1 MTVQAFNPTDLSQSA
16 ANWAVAQR
24 IVGNFAPHAQIVPNL
39 TLALDPGNLLNGNTL
54 TEVNAQSVGPFA
66 PPASGFRIDRVVV
79 DRSTGAATI
88 VIGTANSLTPPA
100 IPAGKLPVARV
111 ILQPT
116 TDAITN
122 DVVVDERALVDLSN
136 SPDPVICRATRSNID
151 QTGIANATYTKII
164 FTDAQINVGNAFDS
178 INNSFKPNKKGYY
191 QINLQCY
198 MSITAGHT
206 LITLIKKNGNPQT
219 FSSNSAPATVDT
231 TCHCSDIIYMDGIND
246 YIEGFVYHNNGATS
260 TLRGN
265 DSATYFLANLIG

>member
-1 MTVQAFNPTDLSQSA
+1 MTVQTFNPTDLSQSA
-16 ANWAVAQR
+16 TNWTVAQR
-24 IVGNFAPHAQIVPNL
+24 IVGAFAPHAQVRPNL
-39 TLALDPGNLLNGNTL
+39 TLSLDPGNLLNGTTL
-54 TEVNAQSVGPFA
+54 TEVNAQSVGPFT
-66 PPASGFRIDRVVV
+66 PPSSGFRIDRVVI

-88 VIGTANSLTPPA
+88 VAGTVNNLTPPA
-100 IPAGKLPVARV
+100 IPTGKLPVARV
-111 ILQPT
+111 MLLPT

-122 DVVVDERALVDLSN
+122 GLIIDERALVDLSN
-136 SPDPVICRATRSNID
+136 SPDRVICRATRSNVD

-164 FTDAQINVGNAFDS
+164 FTDAQTNVGSAFDS
-178 INNSFKPNKKGYY
+178 TNSFFKPNKEGYY
-191 QINLQCY
+191 EVSLQCY

-265 DSATYFLANLIG
+265 DSATYFSASLIE